1 MKKDFESRSTPAIDV
16 LRFDC
21 DPSKWPEF
29 IDNFKTRVHMKVT
42 FNDSIRMERLH
53 SVLGDAKKTVSLIG
67 TNNIVY
73 AAALKILK

>member
-1 MKKDFESRSTPAIDV
+1 
-16 LRFDC
+16 
-21 DPSKWPEF
+21 
-29 IDNFKTRVHMKVT
+29 MKVT